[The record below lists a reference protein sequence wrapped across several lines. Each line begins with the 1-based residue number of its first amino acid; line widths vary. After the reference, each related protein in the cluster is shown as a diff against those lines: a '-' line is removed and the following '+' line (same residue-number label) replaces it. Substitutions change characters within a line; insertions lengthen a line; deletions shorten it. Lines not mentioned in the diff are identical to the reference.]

1 MEDNFELIKDL
12 GIIGRSESGYTKRL
26 VLAKWYGKPPVYEV
40 RTFTPAGRPSKRA
53 GMTPEELVTLTE
65 ILNTVNDYQML
76 HISR

>member
-1 MEDNFELIKDL
+1 MEDNFELVNDL

-65 ILNTVNDYQML
+65 ILNTVND
-76 HISR
+76 

>member
-26 VLAKWYGKPPVYEV
+26 VLDTWYGKPTVYEV
-40 RTFTPAGRPSKRA
+40 RTLTQARRPSKRA

-65 ILNTVNDYQML
+65 ILNTVND
-76 HISR
+76 

>member
-26 VLAKWYGKPPVYEV
+26 VLAKWYGKPPVNEV

-65 ILNTVNDYQML
+65 ILNTVND
-76 HISR
+76 